1 MGKRMRRLIALAVAA
16 AMVVSAMS
24 GCGSERVSRD
34 SDDVITLRILE
45 NDTAKERDIWM
56 S

>member
-24 GCGSERVSRD
+24 GCGSERVSR
-34 SDDVITLRILE
+34 IL
-45 NDTAKERDIWM
+45 M
-56 S
+56 M

>member
-34 SDDVITLRILE
+34 SDDVITLRIFG
-45 NDTAKERDIWM
+45 KRHSQGRGI
-56 S
+56 SG

>member
-24 GCGSERVSRD
+24 GCGRSV
-34 SDDVITLRILE
+34 
-45 NDTAKERDIWM
+45 
-56 S
+56 